1 MKVFYIA
8 FDYGQGQ
15 VGLIDGPYGTLDE
28 SQAEMVSI
36 DASTSVDNRLVIVE
50 QTLEVMNVYRA
61 TDRD

>member
-1 MKVFYIA
+1 MKVYYIA

-15 VGLIDGPYGTLDE
+15 LEMIDGPYGTLDE
-28 SQAEMVSI
+28 AKAEQSMG
-36 DASTSVDNRLVIVE
+36 DDGRLLIVE